1 MWFLY
6 IVIGLLFGAA
16 IVYFI
21 QKPKMR
27 TFVEL
32 DTETA

>member
-6 IVIGLLFGAA
+6 IMIGLLLGAGA
-16 IVYFI
+16 VYFI
-21 QKPKMR
+21 QKPKMK
-27 TFVEL
+27 TFAKL